1 MKLSNL
7 LVAALALVVVLSSC
21 SRVPRTGKMDFKNQT
36 DSVSYAL
43 GFVMANNMKEEWQ
56 RLPFE
61 MDSLAYIDM
70 AKAISKRKLDENF
83 KNYQLKQFEDL
94 NEEAF
99 FKGFLNQMAYG
110 KSYFTDMNAD
120 IILRKAY
127 QEVKLKR
134 DEERKVEAAKNL
146 KEGEKFL
153 EENKKRSE
161 VNVTESGLQY
171 EVIREGNGPIA
182 DKMDKVRCTYHGT
195 LLDGTVFDSS
205 IEKGDTTQF
214 RVMGVIK
221 GWTEALQLMPEG
233 SKWRLY
239 VPSELAYGDKGSG
252 QKIGPNET
260 LIFDIDL
267 VEVEKEKK

>member
-43 GFVMANNMKEEWQ
+43 GFVMANNMKKEWE

-83 KNYQLKQFEDL
+83 KNYQVKQFEDL

-127 QEVKLKR
+127 QEVKTKR
-134 DEERKVEAAKNL
+134 DEERKEEAAKNL
-146 KEGEKFL
+146 EEGKKFL

-161 VNVTESGLQY
+161 VVETESGLQY
-171 EVIREGNGPIA
+171 EIIREGNGPVA
-182 DKMDKVRCTYHGT
+182 EKMDKVRCTYHGT